1 MKSKFLAVL
10 VAGLFA
16 ATAHAQPADAA
27 PARFSGVLFTG
38 TLTGATGGANASG
51 TVVSLFA
58 SDGFDYTLQ
67 SDGTFSDPVAFV
79 YARTGAASAR
89 ITEPAAGA
97 LPAVSVALTFA
108 SATTGAFAATYGDGG
123 TQAGTFVLAP
133 VAFAAPLLNVSART
147 TLAADGSAIAG
158 FVIGGTG
165 ARRVLLRAVGPGIAQ
180 FGVNGVLANPSISLW
195 RGGTQ
200 IGANDDFG
208 SGPGLDATLPA
219 ESARVGAF
227 PLATGSRDAALIMEL
242 EPGPYTARI
251 RGGSAAEAGEV
262 LLEVYF
268 LN

>member
-1 MKSKFLAVL
+1 MKFTFLAVL
-10 VAGLFA
+10 VVGLIAANGRAQTADFA
-16 ATAHAQPADAA
+16 PD
-27 PARFSGVLFTG
+27 RFSSVLFTG

-51 TVVSLFA
+51 TFVALFA
-58 SDGFDYTLQ
+58 SNGLDYTLRP
-67 SDGTFSDPVAFV
+67 DGTLTDPVAFV

-89 ITEPAAGA
+89 ITEAAAGG
-97 LPAVSVALTFA
+97 LPAVNVALTFS
-108 SATTGAFAATYGDGG
+108 SATTGVFAATYGNGG
-123 TQAGTFVLAP
+123 TQAGSFVLAP

-147 TLAADGSAIAG
+147 TLAANGSAIAG
-158 FVIGGTG
+158 FVVGGTG
-165 ARRVLLRAVGPGIAQ
+165 ARRVLLRAVGPGIVQ
-180 FGVNGVLANPSISLW
+180 FGVNAVLANPAISLW

-242 EPGPYTARI
+242 EPGPYTAQI
-251 RGGSAAEAGEV
+251 RGGTAADSGEV